1 MIQWMDSELREM
13 VNRLATILGDV
24 EFQDIIR
31 QRIDQVSEA
40 LCELGELVRASTA
53 SACLGETGMLPSLHE
68 RLLGQQKRYVM
79 QSQRRAFAAAGGA
92 ALAKTDDA
100 PSIELF

>member
-1 MIQWMDSELREM
+1 MIQSMDGEHREM
-13 VNRLATILGDV
+13 VNRLSTILGHV
-24 EFQDIIR
+24 QFQDIIR
-31 QRIDQVSEA
+31 QRLDQVSEA
-40 LCELGELVRASTA
+40 LCELGEHVRASTA
-53 SACLGETGMLPSLHE
+53 SACLGETGLLPSLHE